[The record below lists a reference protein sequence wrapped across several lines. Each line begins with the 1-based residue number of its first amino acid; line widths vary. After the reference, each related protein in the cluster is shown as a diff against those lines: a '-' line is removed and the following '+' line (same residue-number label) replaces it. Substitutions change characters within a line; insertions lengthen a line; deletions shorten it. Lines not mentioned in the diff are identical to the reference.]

1 MIYILSTFII
11 FIAILVIINYLR
23 KLHWNVIHHNLLESV
38 DDIGGKIIRQG
49 MLGRPIYHGQYKK
62 LDITINF
69 STEKINKSRR
79 NLIDISIGTPMEQ
92 SFTISAFDWLEER
105 EESALSEFS
114 QIDLETSKKYG
125 IRDASVEDLV
135 KKNSINKFYQHLN
148 KLDPF
153 LFLYAGKNGIIYE
166 KEGGNLAIS
175 TKHPAM
181 KDEIT
186 SLAALVGVLS

>member
-1 MIYILSTFII
+1 
-11 FIAILVIINYLR
+11 
-23 KLHWNVIHHNLLESV
+23 
-38 DDIGGKIIRQG
+38 
-49 MLGRPIYHGQYKK
+49 
-62 LDITINF
+62 
-69 STEKINKSRR
+69 
-79 NLIDISIGTPMEQ
+79 MEQ

-125 IRDASVEDLV
+125 IRNASVEDLV
-135 KKNSINKFYQHLN
+135 KKDSINKFYQHLN

-186 SLAALVGVLS
+186 SLAALVGVLN

>member
-1 MIYILSTFII
+1 LSAFILI
-11 FIAILVIINYLR
+11 IAILVIINYLR
-23 KLHWNVIHHNLLESV
+23 KLHWDVIHHNLLDLV
-38 DDIGGKIIRQG
+38 DDIGGKVIRQG

-69 STEKINKSRR
+69 STEKINKNRR
-79 NLIDISIGTPMEQ
+79 NLIDISIGTPIEQ
-92 SFTISAFDWLEER
+92 SFTISSFNWLEER

-114 QIDLETSKKYG
+114 QIELQTKNKYG
-125 IRDASVEDLV
+125 IRNISVENLV
-135 KKNSINKFYQHLN
+135 KKNSIKKFYQNLEKLN
-148 KLDPF
+148 PF

-186 SLAALVGVLS
+186 SLAALVGVLN